1 MLMGGS
7 RKGIAWRPARWLGS
21 AAIVVVGFASGGCG
35 SSGPARI
42 NPPRIDA
49 VAAGN
54 AALAEYDTDHDGTIS
69 GKELD
74 KCPALKAA
82 QKHYADAAGKITAE
96 SLAEGIAR
104 WQENRIAITRCGVI
118 VTMDAKPLAG
128 ATVTAEPEKFLG
140 PEVQTAAGVTD
151 LHGGCT
157 LRIPGQI
164 GMQYGLYR
172 VRITKNVEGKELIPA
187 RYNAETELGLE
198 VSPGA
203 GGLGAGGT
211 TFKLQSR

>member
-1 MLMGGS
+1 
-7 RKGIAWRPARWLGS
+7 
-21 AAIVVVGFASGGCG
+21 
-35 SSGPARI
+35 
-42 NPPRIDA
+42 

-54 AALAEYDTDHDGTIS
+54 AAIAEYDTNHDGTIS

-74 KCPALKAA
+74 KCPALKTGE
-82 QKHYADAAGKITAE
+82 KHYADAAGKITAE

-104 WQENRIAITRCGVI
+104 WQENRIAITRCGI
-118 VTMDAKPLAG
+118 MVTMDAKPLAG
-128 ATVTAEPEKFLG
+128 AAVTAEPEKFLG

-172 VRITKNVEGKELIPA
+172 VRVRKSVEGKETIRA
-187 RYNAETELGLE
+187 RYNAKTELGLE
-198 VSPGA
+198 VAPGA
-203 GGLGAGGT
+203 GGLGVGGAI
-211 TFKLQSR
+211 FNLKSQ